1 MQVCARQYEA
11 VGSRQYEA
19 VGSRQY
25 EAVGSRQYEAVRM
38 QRKQIGEAGGTV
50 FGAAAEHGE
59 EFD

>member
-1 MQVCARQYEA
+1 MQVCA
-11 VGSRQYEA
+11 
-19 VGSRQY
+19 RQY